1 MDYLLFIITNLK
13 VICTIEMKH
22 FIKFFTLVLV
32 GNIIQQQVQID
43 GIYTNIMRGSKAL
56 YIECG

>member
-1 MDYLLFIITNLK
+1 
-13 VICTIEMKH
+13 MKH